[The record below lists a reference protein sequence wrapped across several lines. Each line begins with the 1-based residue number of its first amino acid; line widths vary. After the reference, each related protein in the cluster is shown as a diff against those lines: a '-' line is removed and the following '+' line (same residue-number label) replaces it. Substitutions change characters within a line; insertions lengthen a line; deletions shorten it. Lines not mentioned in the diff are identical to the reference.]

1 MSRVSVAD
9 AEARLGKVYAM
20 GCTGLVAE
28 LLGRPYKNSH
38 SYVQGASIGKNGVYH
53 GGAAGGLVGLPGP
66 RAGAGGEPGPVV
78 VGRGGPAKACRRLE
92 RGYGDT
98 EVFLYSY

>member
-53 GGAAGGLVGLPGP
+53 GVSAGDIVGFPGQV
-66 RAGAGGEPGPVV
+66 AVYVGKPGTMFIDV
-78 VGRGGPAKACRRLE
+78 GGPGKACRRLE